1 MWLEGNG
8 KRKIMKYLKYILSS
22 LVLLFVPIYGLLIA
36 VGTAIAL
43 DTFTGIFKS
52 IKLGGWCSIRSRI
65 LSNIIS
71 KMALYEVCILL
82 LFVIDKFVLNEFIF
96 KWFGF
101 QFMFT
106 KICAILLIFI
116 ELVSI
121 KENIEASFKIDIWA
135 LLKKAFL
142 RAKEIKTNI
151 TDLQ

>member
-1 MWLEGNG
+1 
-8 KRKIMKYLKYILSS
+8 MKYLKYILSS

-71 KMALYEVCILL
+71 KMALYEICILL

-101 QFMFT
+101 QYMFT

-121 KENIEASFKIDIWA
+121 KENIEATFKIDIWK

-142 RAKEIKTNI
+142 RAKEIKSNV